1 MGKPRLCLYGT
12 RDAAKSWQETLSAH
26 LVSVGF
32 SRGRGHPSVFHHKE
46 RGIKAMVHGDDYV
59 ASGSSKS
66 LEWFKT
72 ELEKA
77 YEIKTQHIGCAKGRP
92 REGKVLNRIIRCTEE
107 GFEIEA
113 DPRHAELVMEQ
124 MQVDGEKCVSTPG
137 VSGVEEDDA
146 DDDEELLGAAIK
158 EYRGLA
164 ARCNYLGPDRPD
176 ALFAIKEGCR
186 EMSKPTTGSWRRLM
200 RIAKYF
206 KKRPR
211 LVWRFDMQPEPT
223 EISVYTD
230 ADWAGC
236 RRSRKSTSGGV
247 ILLGRHCVK
256 AWSKTQAV
264 IAKSSAES
272 ELYSVIKGSCEGL
285 GMQTLMDDLGVT
297 IDINLHLDAT
307 AAKGILER
315 SGLSKV
321 RHIDVNHLWLQEQCT
336 RKIIP
341 LTKVDGT
348 KNPSDLLTKHLSVA
362 VIEKHLE
369 CLNLQYREG
378 SEKAAKLHVIT
389 EKPKSVNKVIRERRQ
404 REHHAPGHLR
414 LRQLQERRLGRAGR
428 EREVVQVA
436 PKS

>member
-1 MGKPRLCLYGT
+1 
-12 RDAAKSWQETLSAH
+12 
-26 LVSVGF
+26 
-32 SRGRGHPSVFHHKE
+32 
-46 RGIKAMVHGDDYV
+46 
-59 ASGSSKS
+59 
-66 LEWFKT
+66 
-72 ELEKA
+72 
-77 YEIKTQHIGCAKGRP
+77 
-92 REGKVLNRIIRCTEE
+92 
-107 GFEIEA
+107 
-113 DPRHAELVMEQ
+113 
-124 MQVDGEKCVSTPG
+124 
-137 VSGVEEDDA
+137 
-146 DDDEELLGAAIK
+146 
-158 EYRGLA
+158 
-164 ARCNYLGPDRPD
+164 
-176 ALFAIKEGCR
+176 
-186 EMSKPTTGSWRRLM
+186 
-200 RIAKYF
+200 
-206 KKRPR
+206 
-211 LVWRFDMQPEPT
+211 MQPEPT

-285 GMQTLMDDLGVT
+285 GMQTLMDDLGVN

-321 RHIDVNHLWLQEQCT
+321 RHIDVNHLWLQEQCA

-378 SEKAAKLHVIT
+378 RSEKAARLHVIT
-389 EKPKSVNKVIRERRQ
+389 EKKKSLSKIGKEKRQEDNVIQQGVFDFEKCKNDDWIERGENEKWCRWHRNPRRALFTPFKVARGPGRRTKLEATRVTEGINELGQRFRIEDDWRDPIQSHRILDTPWVGKTHFRVDPVEDQELGGDCRRQ
-404 REHHAPGHLR
+404 RDRA
-414 LRQLQERRLGRAGR
+414 QLSSQHISSSQPPSARPRVSWADMDSE
-428 EREVVQVA
+428 
-436 PKS
+436 